1 MISEKIEGRLKG
13 ILGVSQRFSKDSG
26 LNVIHFSELLWRNW
40 STRHG
45 WASLIVSH
53 ACKDSHGMM
62 GSGKTTVG
70 KILSEALAYSFV
82 DSDKYVEEALGG
94 SPVAQIFNQF
104 DILGCCSDKY
114 VEEALGGSPVAQ
126 IFNQFGESFFRDYES
141 DALRTFSLMPRQVV
155 ATGGG
160 AVVRPINWKYMREG
174 VTVYLDVPLD
184 SLARRIAAVGTGS
197 RPLLN
202 FVSGDVYTKAF
213 MGLFKISKKRSLAYE
228 NADATVYLQNIAA
241 KLGVEDLSDITPTA
255 ITLESNK
262 TRHSEAVD
270 ALSIAKPAIC
280 KLDMAL
286 TDLVYATIFLPLIFT
301 TIQAELGQSP
311 FLGPLPCDAS
321 LGWDC
326 ITLVNGTLPTAPDYL
341 ALARC
346 MNVPNSALNVV
357 LNVYLATTQSPM
369 ALGSSG
375 PTKRSNLKYSLLSFA
390 LTHPL
395 QTSTFKISSATAS
408 PFLYRP

>member
-1 MISEKIEGRLKG
+1 MPVVVFALIVQWAFEYLVREGRDNYEMVKK
-13 ILGVSQRFSKDSG
+13 RFTQASSYHDKQQFHAVVLMEDPKALRSFPLSTNG
-26 LNVIHFSELLWRNW
+26 NVMVLECMAISR
-40 STRHG
+40 
-45 WASLIVSH
+45 
-53 ACKDSHGMM
+53 MM

-82 DSDKYVEEALGG
+82 D
-94 SPVAQIFNQF
+94 
-104 DILGCCSDKY
+104 SDKY

-255 ITLESNK
+255 ITLEVLLQIENFLQSNNGM
-262 TRHSEAVD
+262 
-270 ALSIAKPAIC
+270 SI
-280 KLDMAL
+280 
-286 TDLVYATIFLPLIFT
+286 
-301 TIQAELGQSP
+301 
-311 FLGPLPCDAS
+311 
-321 LGWDC
+321 
-326 ITLVNGTLPTAPDYL
+326 
-341 ALARC
+341 
-346 MNVPNSALNVV
+346 
-357 LNVYLATTQSPM
+357 PM
-369 ALGSSG
+369 F
-375 PTKRSNLKYSLLSFA
+375 P
-390 LTHPL
+390 
-395 QTSTFKISSATAS
+395 
-408 PFLYRP
+408 